1 MFKSKD
7 LFSPQQLLARAETR
21 YCEDFSTPALRVKA
35 TPKMTMNDE
44 TIAWAAAALN
54 ITICA
59 DDGAA
64 PSLDA
69 GAGDKHVN
77 DPAGPRLPDNIPP
90 WLTKPAD
97 GQSGGNYQVV
107 ITMLTEHSK
116 TVSQSP
122 LRILAEWMAREGCY
136 QISIE
141 ENCSGKELDE
151 FLIRAGIPRY
161 GGASGWKDEVLEKT
175 YEWVDFLKAEADAD
189 HLARRQDDEPDAAG
203 RGLSAAEVT
212 SALAAEGL
220 SFICSPRGQGTT
232 GFQNVFLIKSGTHKG
247 KFIAVGYTED
257 NDNFSLG
264 IFHSSQEAALYFARF
279 RANMKDAASPSGSD
293 EEAVLLI
300 DPDRAAAD
308 GAAPAAAAAAAAD
321 TAAAA
326 AVAAA
331 TATDAGDRPAAVGL
345 SYSLATSHPDVEEF
359 ISREWRASE
368 VAAGQHDVRF
378 LHKDFLPDCGGTKV
392 LAESKSPK
400 ILMWLQNAAEGTRI
414 GFAGATIEKG
424 RRANFVR
431 LERFYIVPDFRGTT
445 FNVRPSHALL
455 RQLVLEASATHQCT
469 TIELGNAISQS
480 KVHSRFIESLNCFT
494 RDQVRE
500 HWSGTVNIHEQ
511 LLPQLDLQMDG
522 AVNPNQLP
530 AAPTNAAY
538 GLAGLGVL
546 GVDRVAAPPD
556 GQVVG
561 SGGNSS
567 APLQRIRLGDAL
579 EELQLNI
586 TLEASAAQ
594 AAGAAAQQSL
604 HDQRAVNPNQ
614 LPAAPTNAAYGL
626 AGLGVLGAERVAAAA
641 RQMGARAAQ
650 AAQLDA
656 TAATAAAAAPDAADD
671 ADADANAAAAGG
683 DNGVVQQA
691 AQFDLQFQQAAGYG
705 SGGGSA
711 FQQAF
716 PMQAWRPAAQAG
728 GSNYQER
735 DAADADVDDEYSNGQ
750 VDGNEDNPDNGSD
763 QGAEAAQPA
772 AAAGKVVT
780 GDAGRL
786 PRNRDGQR
794 KARSNKRGF
803 VNVPRQEFR
812 RLQGNKCALVNGNL
826 RSCAQDALVNAA
838 KALGVRVTKKQVY
851 DATLP
856 TEGDTEMGL
865 IIDYAVN
872 ELGIQM
878 DKKTQLCQIK
888 GGPAYALLQKTQGV
902 FVVELCI
909 SQSGMD
915 DDYHNVVYDADYQ
928 HVMYPGIRGAIIDNE
943 KDTPV
948 KFIEPSDRAEVQQA
962 RDVFHSLF
970 PFASNVRVVGAWL
983 MRRIPSE

>member
-1 MFKSKD
+1 MFISKD
-7 LFSPQQLLARAETR
+7 RFSPQQLLARAEWR
-21 YCEDFSTPALRVKA
+21 YCEEFATPALRVNT
-35 TPKMTMNDE
+35 TPRMTMNDE

-232 GFQNVFLIKSGTHKG
+232 GFQNVFLIKSGTHEG

-257 NDNFSLG
+257 NDNYSLG

-279 RANMKDAASPSGSD
+279 RANMKDAAAPSGSD

-300 DPDRAAAD
+300 DPDRD
-308 GAAPAAAAAAAAD
+308 KHP
-321 TAAAA
+321 
-326 AVAAA
+326 
-331 TATDAGDRPAAVGL
+331 DAGNRPAAVGL
-345 SYSLATSHPDVEEF
+345 SYSLATSHSDVEEF

-378 LHKDFLPDCGGTKV
+378 LQKDFLPDCGGTKV

-445 FNVRPSHALL
+445 FNGRPSHALL

-480 KVHSRFIESLNCFT
+480 KVHSKFIESLNCFT

-500 HWSGTVNIHEQ
+500 HWSGTVDIHEQ
-511 LLPQLDLQMDG
+511 LLPQLGGHLPLPLAMVTPAAAAGPSGLPPAPLGVGLGNCRHGQVRGSGSDSSGQVEAGSSHSDLQMDS
-522 AVNPNQLP
+522 AVNPIQP
-530 AAPTNAAY
+530 PVAPTNAAC

-546 GVDRVAAPPD
+546 GVDRVAAAPD

-567 APLQRIRLGDAL
+567 APLQHIRLGDAL
-579 EELQLNI
+579 EELQLSI
-586 TLEASAAQ
+586 TLEASAI
-594 AAGAAAQQSL
+594 AAQ
-604 HDQRAVNPNQ
+604 
-614 LPAAPTNAAYGL
+614 
-626 AGLGVLGAERVAAAA
+626 
-641 RQMGARAAQ
+641 AAQ
-650 AAQLDA
+650 AAQLNA

-671 ADADANAAAAGG
+671 AYANVNAAAAGG
-683 DNGVVQQA
+683 DNRVVQQGA
-691 AQFDLQFQQAAGYG
+691 PQVFDRQFQQAAGYG
-705 SGGGSA
+705 AGSGSA
-711 FQQAF
+711 FQQAI
-716 PMQAWRPAAQAG
+716 PLQAWRPAPTLQQQTA
-728 GSNYQER
+728 QER
-735 DAADADVDDEYSNGQ
+735 VAADADVDDEYSNGQ
-750 VDGNEDNPDNGSD
+750 INSDEDNPDNGSD

-772 AAAGKVVT
+772 ATAAQH
-780 GDAGRL
+780 AGRL
-786 PRNRDGQR
+786 PRNREGLR
-794 KARSNKRGF
+794 KARSNKRGY

-915 DDYHNVVYDADYQ
+915 DDYHNVVYDAGYQ
-928 HVMYPGIRGAIIDNE
+928 HVMYPGIHGAIIDNE

-962 RDVFHSLF
+962 RNVFLSLF
-970 PFASNVRVVGAWL
+970 PFASDVRVVGAWL
-983 MRRIPSE
+983 MRRIPYPSESP